1 MLLKLQY
8 ILATLLFK
16 QLNRAH
22 KNLIF
27 KKSLQRVYDLTVHA

>member
-1 MLLKLQY
+1 MLLKY
-8 ILATLLFK
+8 IAILTTLLFK

-27 KKSLQRVYDLTVHA
+27 KKSLLREYDLTVLT